1 VLFGRRSSR
10 VTRDARTRERPMS
23 AAWPLKRL
31 VSDRWPRLLVREGK
45 LLRTLARGGAGR
57 GLSRPQEQAAGPE
70 MKVNLGCGRIV
81 RSGFVN
87 VDRYPHEG
95 VDVVHDLD
103 QVPWPFADESVDYI
117 WASHVLEHVASL
129 ERTIREVHRS
139 CALAVCSRSG
149 CRTASSPSSI
159 RSTYAH
165 STEPRLTCSPRWTW
179 ATSLRRGSASTRG
192 SCGDCRWSGT

>member
-1 VLFGRRSSR
+1 
-10 VTRDARTRERPMS
+10 
-23 AAWPLKRL
+23 
-31 VSDRWPRLLVREGK
+31 
-45 LLRTLARGGAGR
+45 
-57 GLSRPQEQAAGPE
+57 

-129 ERTIREVHRS
+129 ERTIREVHR
-139 CALAVCSRSG
+139 
-149 CRTASSPSSI
+149 I
-159 RSTYAH
+159 
-165 STEPRLTCSPRWTW
+165 
-179 ATSLRRGSASTRG
+179 LRVGGVLEVRVTVRHQVPLQSVPPTRVRP
-192 SCGDCRWSGT
+192 DLV